1 MLLDA
6 LCFHSYISIYT
17 FLHHVQKLKGK
28 RTLNTYAISACCLVA
43 TRARRLA
50 KEMGGASSLGSLPA
64 LIASKPKHEARAV
77 KELTGVAEDSPGF
90 LSRSGATLTPGS
102 VIWRPGLI
110 QAEFLEVWM

>member
-1 MLLDA
+1 MH
-6 LCFHSYISIYT
+6 CVFIRISVHT

-77 KELTGVAEDSPGF
+77 KELKGVAEDSPGF
-90 LSRSGATLTPGS
+90 LSGATLTPGS